1 MILLH
6 GAPPPSRMGDCAKAF
21 AFVLLVLTAGAVL
34 FIGLDGEDSYA
45 SAGDTFPATNDD
57 GVDIEYKILTEG
69 TGTEHGTVQVG
80 DGQMHSAAVN
90 VKIPSMVEF
99 GGRTYDVIGIG
110 SYAFYGCS
118 SLTSITIP
126 DGVTSIGDWAFDG
139 CSSLTSITIPD
150 SVTSIGDSAFDGCS
164 SLTSITIPDG
174 VTSIGDWAFD
184 GCSSLTS
191 IDVDEQNKVYADVD
205 GVLFSKNMTELI
217 QFPAA
222 KGGAYK
228 VPDSVT
234 SIGGWAFQGCSS
246 LTSINIPDSVTS
258 IGDYAFYGC
267 SSLTSINIPD
277 RVTSI
282 GDYAFYGCSSLTSIN
297 IPDSVTSIGDY
308 AFDGCSSLTSITIPD
323 SVNSI
328 GNFAFY
334 GCSSLTS
341 IDVDEQN
348 EEYADVDGV
357 LFSKDMA
364 KLIQFPAAKGGAYE
378 IQYGVTSIGGWAFYG
393 CSSLTSV
400 TIPDGVTSIGDDA
413 FEGCSSLTSVT
424 IPHSVTSIGYAAF
437 YGCSSLTTVTIPD
450 SVSIRDGAFD
460 GVCNGDKAAPGAK
473 VGHTLTLIP
482 EGSICQSRE
491 PGTYYECET
500 CGTLFK
506 MADGIPT
513 KVDDDSLSKHSMTL
527 YDSVKEPTCTEP
539 GHKACYQCSVCGK
552 YFEDSEGMKG
562 IPDLE
567 AWRSEEGAGYI
578 GPAGHVFGDD
588 GVCTVCG
595 FEEGADPEPDPSGPG
610 QSDPGTSE
618 PPSDPDDGS
627 PGDGNTTLYVGIGAV
642 AAVIIAVGAF
652 LFLRGRS

>member
-1 MILLH
+1 MVFKKHDIS
-6 GAPPPSRMGDCAKAF
+6 ARSPPPSRMGDCAKAF
-21 AFVLLVLTAGAVL
+21 AFVLLALTAGAVL

-45 SAGDTFPATNDD
+45 AAGDTFPATNYD
-57 GVDIEYKILTEG
+57 GVVIKYKILTEG

-139 CSSLTSITIPD
+139 CSSLTSI
-150 SVTSIGDSAFDGCS
+150 
-164 SLTSITIPDG
+164 
-174 VTSIGDWAFD
+174 
-184 GCSSLTS
+184 
-191 IDVDEQNKVYADVD
+191 DVNEQNKVYADVD
-205 GVLFSKNMTELI
+205 GVLFSKNMTE
-217 QFPAA
+217 
-222 KGGAYK
+222 
-228 VPDSVT
+228 
-234 SIGGWAFQGCSS
+234 
-246 LTSINIPDSVTS
+246 
-258 IGDYAFYGC
+258 
-267 SSLTSINIPD
+267 
-277 RVTSI
+277 
-282 GDYAFYGCSSLTSIN
+282 
-297 IPDSVTSIGDY
+297 
-308 AFDGCSSLTSITIPD
+308 
-323 SVNSI
+323 
-328 GNFAFY
+328 
-334 GCSSLTS
+334 
-341 IDVDEQN
+341 
-348 EEYADVDGV
+348 
-357 LFSKDMA
+357 
-364 KLIQFPAAKGGAYE
+364 LIQFPAAKGGAYE

-400 TIPDGVTSIGDDA
+400 TIPHSVTSIGDDA

-424 IPHSVTSIGYAAF
+424 IPDSVTSIGYSAF

-450 SVSIRDGAFD
+450 SVTSIRDWAFD

-595 FEEGADPEPDPSGPG
+595 FEEGADP
-610 QSDPGTSE
+610 
-618 PPSDPDDGS
+618 DDGS

>member
-110 SYAFYGCS
+110 SYA
-118 SLTSITIP
+118 
-126 DGVTSIGDWAFDG
+126 V
-139 CSSLTSITIPD
+139 
-150 SVTSIGDSAFDGCS
+150 DGCS

-184 GCSSLTS
+184 
-191 IDVDEQNKVYADVD
+191 
-205 GVLFSKNMTELI
+205 
-217 QFPAA
+217 
-222 KGGAYK
+222 
-228 VPDSVT
+228 
-234 SIGGWAFQGCSS
+234 
-246 LTSINIPDSVTS
+246 
-258 IGDYAFYGC
+258 
-267 SSLTSINIPD
+267 
-277 RVTSI
+277 
-282 GDYAFYGCSSLTSIN
+282 
-297 IPDSVTSIGDY
+297 
-308 AFDGCSSLTSITIPD
+308 
-323 SVNSI
+323 
-328 GNFAFY
+328 

>member
-1 MILLH
+1 MVFKKHDIS
-6 GAPPPSRMGDCAKAF
+6 ARSPPPSRMGDCAKAF
-21 AFVLLVLTAGAVL
+21 AFVLLALTAGAVL

-45 SAGDTFPATNDD
+45 AAGDTFPATNGD
-57 GVDIEYKILTEG
+57 GVVIKYKILTEG

-110 SYAFYGCS
+110 SYAFY
-118 SLTSITIP
+118 
-126 DGVTSIGDWAFDG
+126 
-139 CSSLTSITIPD
+139 
-150 SVTSIGDSAFDGCS
+150 GCS

-277 RVTSI
+277 R
-282 GDYAFYGCSSLTSIN
+282 
-297 IPDSVTSIGDY
+297 VTSIGDY

-595 FEEGADPEPDPSGPG
+595 FEEGADP
-610 QSDPGTSE
+610 
-618 PPSDPDDGS
+618 DDGS

>member
-1 MILLH
+1 MVFKKH
-6 GAPPPSRMGDCAKAF
+6 DTSARSPPPSRMGDCAKAF

-45 SAGDTFPATNDD
+45 SAEDTFTVTYDD

-90 VKIPSMVEF
+90 VEIPSMVES

-110 SYAFYGCS
+110 IYAFYGCSSLTSITIQDGVTSIGDCAFEGCS

-139 CSSLTSITIPD
+139 CSSLTSIY
-150 SVTSIGDSAFDGCS
+150 
-164 SLTSITIPDG
+164 
-174 VTSIGDWAFD
+174 
-184 GCSSLTS
+184 
-191 IDVDEQNKVYADVD
+191 VDEQNKVYADVD
-205 GVLFSKNMTELI
+205 GVLFSKDM
-217 QFPAA
+217 A
-222 KGGAYK
+222 KK

-348 EEYADVDGV
+348 KMYADVDGV

-378 IQYGVTSIGGWAFYG
+378 IQDGVTSIGGWAFYG

-424 IPHSVTSIGYAAF
+424 IPDGVTSIGVSAF

-450 SVSIRDGAFD
+450 SVTSIRDWAFD

-473 VGHTLTLIP
+473 VGHTLTLIS

-506 MADGIPT
+506 MAYGIPT

-539 GHKACYQCSVCGK
+539 DHKACYQCSVCGK

-595 FEEGADPEPDPSGPG
+595 FEEGADP
-610 QSDPGTSE
+610 
-618 PPSDPDDGS
+618 DDGS

>member
-1 MILLH
+1 M
-6 GAPPPSRMGDCAKAF
+6 
-21 AFVLLVLTAGAVL
+21 
-34 FIGLDGEDSYA
+34 
-45 SAGDTFPATNDD
+45 
-57 GVDIEYKILTEG
+57 
-69 TGTEHGTVQVG
+69 QVG

-90 VKIPSMVEF
+90 VKIPLMVKF

-110 SYAFYGCS
+110 SYAFY
-118 SLTSITIP
+118 
-126 DGVTSIGDWAFDG
+126 
-139 CSSLTSITIPD
+139 
-150 SVTSIGDSAFDGCS
+150 GCS

-222 KGGAYK
+222 KEGAYE
-228 VPDSVT
+228 V
-234 SIGGWAFQGCSS
+234 
-246 LTSINIPDSVTS
+246 
-258 IGDYAFYGC
+258 
-267 SSLTSINIPD
+267 
-277 RVTSI
+277 
-282 GDYAFYGCSSLTSIN
+282 
-297 IPDSVTSIGDY
+297 PDSVTSIGDY
-308 AFDGCSSLTSITIPD
+308 AFDGCSSLTSVTIPH

-491 PGTYYECET
+491 PGTYY
-500 CGTLFK
+500 
-506 MADGIPT
+506 
-513 KVDDDSLSKHSMTL
+513 
-527 YDSVKEPTCTEP
+527 
-539 GHKACYQCSVCGK
+539 
-552 YFEDSEGMKG
+552 
-562 IPDLE
+562 
-567 AWRSEEGAGYI
+567 
-578 GPAGHVFGDD
+578 
-588 GVCTVCG
+588 
-595 FEEGADPEPDPSGPG
+595 
-610 QSDPGTSE
+610 
-618 PPSDPDDGS
+618 
-627 PGDGNTTLYVGIGAV
+627 
-642 AAVIIAVGAF
+642 
-652 LFLRGRS
+652 